1 MPTWPAP
8 TWRSRC
14 PDARGPAGRFELAG
28 FGYVV
33 DMTLIR
39 TVARPMLSSMFVVG
53 GINAFKNAEG
63 HAQQAQPITDRVVG
77 SVRKAVPGAP
87 VPTDPVMLVRVNA
100 GVQLLGAAALAT
112 GRAPRL
118 GATLLAVS
126 LLPTTAAGH
135 RYWEETDP
143 NAKLTQKIGF
153 FKNVS
158 MFGGLLLAAVDTEGK
173 PGVAWRARH
182 AAKDVKREAKHAVK
196 AAKMEA
202 KLATKGASMTGKAA
216 GKTAKA
222 AAKGAATAAAAKV
235 AL

>member
-1 MPTWPAP
+1 M
-8 TWRSRC
+8 RST
-14 PDARGPAGRFELAG
+14 
-28 FGYVV
+28 
-33 DMTLIR
+33 MTLIR

-53 GINAFKNAEG
+53 GINAMKHAEG

-77 SVRKAVPGAP
+77 SLRQAVPGAP
-87 VPTDPVMLVRVNA
+87 VPTDPVTLVRINA
-100 GVQLLGAAALAT
+100 GVQLVGAAALAT

-118 GATLLAVS
+118 GAALLAAS

-143 NAKLTQKIGF
+143 NTKLLQKIGF

-173 PGVAWRARH
+173 PGLTWRARH
-182 AAKDVKREAKHAVK
+182 AAKDAKREARHV
-196 AAKMEA
+196 AKTARMEA
-202 KLATKGASMTGKAA
+202 KLATKGATLTGKAA
-216 GKTAKA
+216 GRTAKA
-222 AAKGAATAAAAKV
+222 AAKGAASAAAAKV